1 MTMFRISGG
10 QKLVGEVDVAGS
22 KNAALAILSAVV
34 LTEGPIVLHRVPSIA
49 DVRIKADLLRRFGAR
64 IEFSEGTLTVDCST
78 IFDGHADEETV
89 RAIRTSFYL
98 LGPVLARIGRIEI
111 PAPGGCKIGA
121 RPVDLHLKGLA
132 AMGAEIELDG
142 GVYRAKAATLHGAS
156 VYLDFPSAGA
166 TQHLMATAVLAKG
179 ETIIENAAME
189 PEVTAL
195 ARFLTSMGAKIE
207 GAGTSKI
214 TISGRKELSGT
225 VFNIPADRMQAGTY
239 MIAGAITR
247 GSVQVNGILPEEHT
261 AVVNKL
267 IDCGADVEVKNDS
280 IRVGASKRISGTR
293 IKTMPH
299 PGFPTDMQQPMSA
312 LLAVAKGASI
322 VEETI
327 YENRAGHVPE
337 LTRMGANI
345 RVEGRS
351 MFIQGVERLS
361 GAHVVASDLRA
372 GAALTI
378 AALAA
383 EGESTIRNVEL
394 VDRGYHSF
402 ESTLRTL
409 GARIERAPLEPRQ
422 EIAP

>member
-1 MTMFRISGG
+1 MAT
-10 QKLVGEVDVAGS
+10 
-22 KNAALAILSAVV
+22 AALA
-34 LTEGPIVLHRVPSIA
+34 E
-49 DVRIKADLLRRFGAR
+49 
-64 IEFSEGTLTVDCST
+64 
-78 IFDGHADEETV
+78 
-89 RAIRTSFYL
+89 
-98 LGPVLARIGRIEI
+98 
-111 PAPGGCKIGA
+111 
-121 RPVDLHLKGLA
+121 
-132 AMGAEIELDG
+132 
-142 GVYRAKAATLHGAS
+142 
-156 VYLDFPSAGA
+156 
-166 TQHLMATAVLAKG
+166 G

-214 TISGRKELSGT
+214 TVSGRKNLSGT
-225 VFNIPADRMQAGTY
+225 VFNVPADRMQAGTY

-267 IDCGADVEVKNDS
+267 IDCGADVEVKHDS
-280 IRVGASKRISGTR
+280 IRVSASKRLTGTR
-293 IKTMPH
+293 VKTMPH

-312 LLAVAKGASI
+312 LLTLAKGSSI

-327 YENRAGHVPE
+327 YESRTGHVPE
-337 LTRMGANI
+337 LMRMGANV

-351 MFIQGVERLS
+351 MVIQGVERLR

-372 GAALTI
+372 GAALTL

-409 GARIERAPLEPRQ
+409 GAQIERIPLEPRQ